1 MIKMGYVKPIDAHSK
16 KKGVISRKGR
26 LLTNY
31 HTKFKKLETKH
42 LMHKDNKGD
51 LADLIDQ
58 YRQAM
63 ELLQAVTKA
72 EQPES
77 PECSNIDNHAG
88 YMHIDLEKCKVCGD
102 KWVKPDAEGY
112 AKYLADIERDYK
124 EFSTVEEP
132 KKPKK
137 QTYEMWKVWYT
148 IGELLE
154 TYIFLDEK
162 VARRRAV
169 ELSSEYR

>member
-1 MIKMGYVKPIDAHSK
+1 MGYVKPIDAHSK

-77 PECSNIDNHAG
+77 PEDT
-88 YMHIDLEKCKVCGD
+88 K
-102 KWVKPDAEGY
+102 
-112 AKYLADIERDYK
+112 
-124 EFSTVEEP
+124 
-132 KKPKK
+132 
-137 QTYEMWKVWYT
+137 
-148 IGELLE
+148 
-154 TYIFLDEK
+154 
-162 VARRRAV
+162 
-169 ELSSEYR
+169 